1 MYENQTTISRELQ
14 STKTREEFIS
24 EVQKWAILDTQ
35 LKIVNEKTRKM
46 REMKSVLTKQICNY
60 IDTNKL
66 KTTIGISDGELKI
79 YEKRE
84 YSPLSYGYIEECL
97 KTIIKNP
104 EHIEYIIKFLKDN
117 REIKTVQD
125 IRRTMAV
132 DHTASL

>member
-97 KTIIKNP
+97 KTIISRPVFSFKTSC
-104 EHIEYIIKFLKDN
+104 KFSFWSFLK
-117 REIKTVQD
+117 
-125 IRRTMAV
+125 
-132 DHTASL
+132 L